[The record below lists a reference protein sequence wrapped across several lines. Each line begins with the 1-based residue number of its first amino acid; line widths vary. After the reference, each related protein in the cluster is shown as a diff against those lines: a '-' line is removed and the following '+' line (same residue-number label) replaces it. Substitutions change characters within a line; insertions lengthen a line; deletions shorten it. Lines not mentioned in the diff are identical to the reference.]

1 KNKNLRFK
9 PGEELWICII
19 DADSGEMIYDEDMN
33 AESVIFAMLPYS
45 GYSFFMYLENNND
58 KQITK
63 TIRNIFYF
71 IGGIPKLLYCLGI
84 NSIISKKGTNDSYRN
99 LACYYNIAIVPGN
112 GKKSK
117 KELLNKTLSLYK
129 KTFSDISS
137 GEFKNKYEGS
147 SKEGFLKYVMSRLND
162 NAYLNNSKSRKQLYS
177 EEKAF
182 LRSLPENILLKR

>member
-1 KNKNLRFK
+1 
-9 PGEELWICII
+9 
-19 DADSGEMIYDEDMN
+19 MIYDEDMN

-99 LACYYNIAIVPGN
+99 LACYYNIAIVPGD

-117 KELLNKTLSLYK
+117 IKLLNKTLSLYK
-129 KTFSDISS
+129 KTLLDMSS
-137 GEFKNKYEGS
+137 GGFKNKQKVR
-147 SKEGFLKYVMSRLND
+147 SKKHFLESVTNKFND
-162 NAYLNNSKSRKQLYS
+162 NTYLNNCKSRKQLFS

-182 LRSLPENILLKR
+182 LRSLPENIL